1 MGKIADISKW
11 QGNVNWSEAAKE
23 LDFVILRASCGT
35 SEDIKY
41 ERNVN
46 ACIENGIPFGA
57 YHYVKAGTADDAK
70 KEALA
75 FLKVTASKKRPPV
88 FYIADIEYEAQTKTT
103 TEAVCTAFLQAL
115 RDERC
120 EKIGLY
126 INTRYA
132 WAGKA
137 IDMCDIMWIPHW
149 GKNDGNVP
157 ADKYKSSHPHD
168 IWQYTSKGS
177 LAGVSGN
184 VDLNQLTGTKP
195 LSYFVGSG
203 QNGEEKPEEENKMF
217 TNLDLAAFCLA
228 VYAAKWVYW
237 YGTCG
242 YKCTT
247 SLFNSKKKQYPDHYT
262 DARESGY
269 KKDISD
275 GKMCADCVGLIK
287 AFFWLSGKLNGTKKY
302 GANGCPDVSANGMYK
317 KCVKTGPISTIPD
330 IPGLIVWKD
339 GHIGVY
345 VGDGYTVEMKG
356 FNYDCV
362 KAKVTSGKWTNWGQL
377 PASMLNYVSGAVEAV
392 TYKLGDRVL
401 EKGDKGEDVSELQ
414 KLLVDLGYNLGAYG
428 TAKNGVDGSFGA
440 KTLAALKAFQTS
452 KGLTVTGKADAD
464 TVKALNPVT
473 EPEPTP
479 ENPVFAVGTKI
490 VEITTESVNAR
501 VGDSQKYDST
511 GYVQKGEKY
520 EWVATS
526 PATGWHAIRT
536 SKRICWVSPNYSK
549 VVVV

>member
-103 TEAVCTAFLQAL
+103 TEAVCVAFLQAL
-115 RDERC
+115 RDEGC

-126 INTRYA
+126 INTRYN

-137 IDMCDIMWIPHW
+137 IGMCDIMWIPHW
-149 GKNDGNVP
+149 GKNDGTVP

-168 IWQYTSKGS
+168 LWQYTSKGS

-203 QNGEEKPEEENKMF
+203 KNGEEKPEEENKMF

-262 DARESGY
+262 NARESGY

-275 GKMCADCVGLIK
+275 SKMCADCVGLIK
-287 AFFWLSGKLNGTKKY
+287 AFFWLSGKLDGTKKY

-392 TYKLGDRVL
+392 TYKLGDRIL

-479 ENPVFAVGTKI
+479 ENPAFAVGTKI